1 MSDFVI
7 PWTASRPWDFPGKS
21 TGVGCHFLLQGV
33 FPTQGWNLGLPHCRQ
48 MLYHLSYQRSHVTYV
63 RPPKRS
69 YGLWVSK
76 GTQSTSATQ
85 TGGNW
90 KNKQSN
96 SFSIFSF
103 DLLVPSCLQPNQR
116 LEVKGSQFT
125 QSIKVSLLEPRVQK
139 DCCQSLSHVQLCNPM
154 DCRLPG
160 SSIHGISRQ
169 EYWSGLSFPSP
180 GDLSD
185 PGIEPGYPA
194 LQADALPFEPPGKPK
209 EKVRK

>member
-1 MSDFVI
+1 MLLC
-7 PWTASRPWDFPGKS
+7 PWDFPGKS

-154 DCRLPG
+154 DCSTPG
-160 SSIHGISRQ
+160 FPVFHHLLNKHGFGWTSGFGDGQGGLVCCSSWG
-169 EYWSGLSFPSP
+169 
-180 GDLSD
+180 
-185 PGIEPGYPA
+185 
-194 LQADALPFEPPGKPK
+194 
-209 EKVRK
+209 

>member
-1 MSDFVI
+1 MLLC
-7 PWTASRPWDFPGKS
+7 PWDFPGKS

-154 DCRLPG
+154 DCSTPGLPV
-160 SSIHGISRQ
+160 HHQLLEFTLTHVHR
-169 EYWSGLSFPSP
+169 
-180 GDLSD
+180 
-185 PGIEPGYPA
+185 
-194 LQADALPFEPPGKPK
+194 
-209 EKVRK
+209 R